1 MSELNQI
8 ALKIVSNGKGILAAD
23 ESTPSMDKKFNAI
36 GVEPNPENRL
46 KYREIL
52 FSSDGMKDYIGG
64 VILFEETLNQ
74 ISSSGLPISQL
85 IESQGTIIGIKVD
98 TGLKK
103 NPESPDENITSGFD
117 GLEDRLNKSYEIGAR
132 FTKWRALIKISDK
145 FPTEV
150 AIKSNAIDLAKYA
163 SIVQNFNMVP
173 IVEPEVLMEGDHDIN
188 QCYEITAR
196 LLSECFNQLKLQSV
210 DLSGILL
217 KPNMVV
223 PGIDCQNQSS
233 TNEIAKMTF
242 NCLKDNVPS
251 EVPGI
256 AFLSG
261 GQSEIES
268 TRNLNEINKINDTN
282 FIFTYSYGRAL
293 QQSALNYWGKNPD
306 DINNI
311 QKIFNHRAK
320 MNSLSTSGKW
330 AEDIDK
336 INI

>member
-36 GVEPNPENRL
+36 GVKPNPENRL

-52 FSSDGMKDYIGG
+52 FSAAGMKDYIGG

-74 ISSSGLPISQL
+74 ISSSGLSIPRL
-85 IESQGTIIGIKVD
+85 IENQGTVIGIKVD

-103 NPESPDENITSGFD
+103 NPDSPEENITSGFE
-117 GLEDRLNKSYEIGAR
+117 GLEERLNKFYDIGAR

-145 FPTEV
+145 YPSEV

-163 SIVQNFNMVP
+163 SIVQKSNMVP

-188 QCYEITAR
+188 KCYDITAS
-196 LLSECFNQLKLQSV
+196 LLSECFKQLKLQSV
-210 DLSGILL
+210 DLSGIIL

-223 PGIDCQNQSS
+223 PGIDCKNQSS

-242 NCLKDNVPS
+242 NCLTDNVPS

-268 TRNLNEINKINDTN
+268 TRNLNEINKINNTDL
-282 FIFTYSYGRAL
+282 IFTYSYGRAL
-293 QQSALNYWGKNPD
+293 QQSALNYWGKNPED
-306 DINNI
+306 VNNI

-330 AEDIDK
+330 VKELDK
-336 INI
+336 IDI

>member
-23 ESTPSMDKKFNAI
+23 ESTPSMDKKFNAL
-36 GVEPNPENRL
+36 GVASNPENRL

-52 FSSDGMKDYIGG
+52 FSSDGMRSCIGG

-74 ISSSGLPISQL
+74 ISSSGLSIPQL
-85 IESQGTIIGIKVD
+85 IENQGSLIGIKVD
-98 TGLKK
+98 TGLKN

-145 FPTEV
+145 FPSEE

-163 SIVQNFNMVP
+163 SIVQKSNMVP

-188 QCYEITAR
+188 KCYEITAR
-196 LLSECFNQLKLQSV
+196 LLSECFNQLKLQTV
-210 DLSGILL
+210 DLSGMLL

-242 NCLKDNVPS
+242 NFLKDNVPS

-268 TRNLNEINKINDTN
+268 TRNINQINKINDTDN
-282 FIFTYSYGRAL
+282 IF
-293 QQSALNYWGKNPD
+293 K
-306 DINNI
+306 
-311 QKIFNHRAK
+311 
-320 MNSLSTSGKW
+320 
-330 AEDIDK
+330 
-336 INI
+336 

>member
-8 ALKIVSNGKGILAAD
+8 ALKIVSNEKGILAAD

-36 GVEPNPENRL
+36 GIESSPENRL

-52 FSSDGMKDYIGG
+52 FSAAGMKDYIGG

-74 ISSSGLPISQL
+74 ISSSGLPIPRL
-85 IESQGTIIGIKVD
+85 IENQGTVIGIKVD

-103 NPESPDENITSGFD
+103 NPDSSEENITSGFE
-117 GLEDRLNKSYEIGAR
+117 GLEERLNKSYNVGAR

-145 FPTEV
+145 YPSEV

-163 SIVQNFNMVP
+163 SIVQKSNMVP

-188 QCYEITAR
+188 KCYDITAS
-196 LLSECFNQLKLQSV
+196 LLSECFSQLKLQDV
-210 DLSGILL
+210 DLSGIIL

-223 PGIDCQNQSS
+223 PGIDCKNQSS

-242 NCLKDNVPS
+242 NCLTDNVPS

-268 TRNLNEINKINDTN
+268 TRNLNEINKINNTD

-336 INI
+336 IDI

>member
-52 FSSDGMKDYIGG
+52 FSSNGMKDYIGG

-74 ISSSGLPISQL
+74 ISKSGLPIPQL
-85 IESQGTIIGIKVD
+85 IENQGTIIGIKVD

-117 GLEDRLNKSYEIGAR
+117 GLEDRLKKSYEIGAR